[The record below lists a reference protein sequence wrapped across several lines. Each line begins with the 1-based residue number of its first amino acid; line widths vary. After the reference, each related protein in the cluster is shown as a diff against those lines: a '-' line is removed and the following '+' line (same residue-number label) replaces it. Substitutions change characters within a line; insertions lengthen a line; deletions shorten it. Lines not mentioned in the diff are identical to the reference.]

1 MNRTMPQTVLAG
13 LRGSL
18 WGLLPALLFL
28 YWPLGPGFGLS
39 GKVGSMLLL
48 STLVAGYDLE
58 SRRIPN
64 TLTGLTACCGLFWSL
79 VEGGLIGL
87 SWSLLA
93 GVIAFAMMA
102 VFFFINAV
110 GGGDVK
116 AMGALATFL
125 TPWGAVEFFVMMS
138 LIGGL
143 LAVAR
148 VLMSPRSLLTL
159 GGAGIKGQSMT
170 MPYGL
175 AIWGAALYMLIKSG
189 GGA

>member
-1 MNRTMPQTVLAG
+1 MNRTMPQTVTAG

-48 STLVAGYDLE
+48 STLVAGHDLE

-79 VEGGLIGL
+79 VEGGIVGF
-87 SWSLLA
+87 SWALLA
-93 GVIAFAMMA
+93 GVIAFALMA
-102 VFFFINAV
+102 VFFFMNAV

-116 AMGALATFL
+116 ALGALATFL
-125 TPWGAVEFFVMMS
+125 TPWGAVEFFVITT
-138 LIGGL
+138 LIGGV

-148 VLMSPRSLLTL
+148 VLMSPRGLLTM
-159 GGAGIKGQSMT
+159 GGAGLKNKSMT

-175 AIWGAALYMLIKSG
+175 AVWGGALFMLIKYG